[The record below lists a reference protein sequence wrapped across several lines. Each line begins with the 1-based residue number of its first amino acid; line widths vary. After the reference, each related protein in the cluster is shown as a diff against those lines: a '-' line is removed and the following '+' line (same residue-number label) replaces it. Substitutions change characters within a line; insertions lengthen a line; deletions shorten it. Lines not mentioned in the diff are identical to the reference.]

1 MAEPPPID
9 LGQVNQVLAS
19 NLVPHNTALGLRALE
34 CGPGW
39 TVVRLP
45 YDPKLVGNPETGV
58 LHGGAITAT
67 LDAVCGL
74 SVFLAMLDRPRRIAT
89 LDLRIDYMGP
99 APAGRDVLVRAEC
112 YKVARSV
119 AFSRGVAY
127 IDDPADPVAHAAGAF
142 MIFEDEGSG
151 SLLAAQGTR

>member
-1 MAEPPPID
+1 MAEPFPIE
-9 LGQVNQVLAS
+9 LEQLNAVLAS
-19 NLVPHNTALGLRALE
+19 NLVPHNTALGLHALD

-39 TVVRLP
+39 TLVRLP
-45 YDPKLVGNPETGV
+45 YAERLVGNPETGV

-89 LDLRIDYMGP
+89 IDLRIDYMGP
-99 APAGRDVLVRAEC
+99 APAGRDVLVRGEC
-112 YKVARSV
+112 YKVTRNV

-127 IDDPADPVAHAAGAF
+127 IDDPSDPVANAAGAF
-142 MIFEDEGSG
+142 MIFESES
-151 SLLAAQGTR
+151 SSTLLGLGVK